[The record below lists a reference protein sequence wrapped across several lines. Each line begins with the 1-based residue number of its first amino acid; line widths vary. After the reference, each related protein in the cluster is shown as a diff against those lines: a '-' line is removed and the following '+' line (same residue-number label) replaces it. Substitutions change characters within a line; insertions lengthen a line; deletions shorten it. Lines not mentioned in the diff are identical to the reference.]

1 MGHIYAQ
8 SPIYIYT
15 YILVLNSPRSG
26 GEIFF
31 FFNRHFA
38 IRVTRLKKKTRID
51 HISGN
56 PSILRCRNSTFRVY
70 SFVRFYRYLSN
81 IKIILLPPITVERTQ
96 TLRVIRD
103 APCPRNFIHVWKGN
117 RVNRATCR
125 RHNEY
130 HAREFSK
137 CLTLYTF
144 INNRFEI
151 RIIT

>member
-38 IRVTRLKKKTRID
+38 IRVTRLKKKKTRID

-70 SFVRFYRYLSN
+70 SFVYRYLSN
-81 IKIILLPPITVERTQ
+81 IKIILLPPVTVERTQ

-137 CLTLYTF
+137 CLTLY
-144 INNRFEI
+144 I
-151 RIIT
+151 RSLTIGSRYE

>member
-38 IRVTRLKKKTRID
+38 IRVTRLKKKKTRID

-56 PSILRCRNSTFRVY
+56 PSILRCRNSTFRIY

-81 IKIILLPPITVERTQ
+81 IKIILLPPVT

-137 CLTLYTF
+137 CLTLY
-144 INNRFEI
+144 I
-151 RIIT
+151 RSLTIGSRYE